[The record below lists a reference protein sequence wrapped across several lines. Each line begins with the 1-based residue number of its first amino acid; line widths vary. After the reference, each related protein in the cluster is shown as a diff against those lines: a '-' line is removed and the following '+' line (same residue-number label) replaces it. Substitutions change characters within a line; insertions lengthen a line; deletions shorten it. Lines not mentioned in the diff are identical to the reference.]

1 MGAVFP
7 SFRRPVDAVRARVV
21 FPRGGCFR
29 AGGYRKHRAEQ
40 GSSGEVSTLA
50 MAEVPASSGQKGS
63 EEHRIM
69 LFMASGSS
77 PRCSFQLRAQIQ
89 TVVEVFVSKLGF
101 EGKRDGGAHG
111 LVLSCL
117 INLVTWIYNFNH

>member
-1 MGAVFP
+1 MV
-7 SFRRPVDAVRARVV
+7 VRARVV

-29 AGGYRKHRAEQ
+29 AGGYRKLRAEKESL
-40 GSSGEVSTLA
+40 GKVSALA
-50 MAEVPASSGQKGS
+50 MAGVPASSGQKGS
-63 EEHRIM
+63 EEHRLM

-77 PRCSFQLRAQIQ
+77 PRCFFQLRAQIQ

-111 LVLSCL
+111 R
-117 INLVTWIYNFNH
+117 WHGHRHWFD